1 MARFWGTV
9 AFRLALSYGLLAI
22 GSMSVISA
30 AFYFGTVGVLERGI
44 DAKLL
49 SLSKRLAAHYESRGD
64 EELRR
69 EIQRLLVDGIEQ
81 DTEVYLFVAP
91 DGRKLVGNIFGWTE
105 KSAPLDTLT
114 DLAVMR
120 NGRPSLSRLLPRL
133 LPDGSILVVGRDL
146 QDKREIERL
155 VWHALLAGG
164 AVALLLTIGG
174 ALLFRRQIED
184 RVGAIRRTAQE
195 IEAGDLSR
203 RIPISDAEDEFARLN
218 RDINRMLDRIEHL
231 MDGVRHVSNAI
242 AHDLRTPLARIR
254 SRLEEALSSGDS
266 VAQLACTARFAIQQV
281 DELIQMLDRLLQIA
295 EAESGARRQS
305 FAPVPL
311 ASVLSDVVEL
321 YDASAEAEGI
331 TLVSKVEGRPIALG
345 DKNLLTSAL
354 ANLID
359 NALKYAGIGS
369 TVQVRAIEDRDT
381 VSIVVQDDGPGIPP
395 AERVRVVDRFYRL
408 DHSRSL
414 PGNGL
419 GLSIVTAIASLHW
432 GKLELADAFPGLLAR
447 VVLPREAAAA
457 RPSINSPELQQAET
471 GA

>member
-146 QDKREIERL
+146 QDQREIERL

>member
-44 DAKLL
+44 EAKLL

-69 EIQRLLVDGIEQ
+69 EIQQLLVDGIEQ

-146 QDKREIERL
+146 QDQREIERL

-354 ANLID
+354 ANLIA

>member
-69 EIQRLLVDGIEQ
+69 EIQQLLVDGIEQ

-254 SRLEEALSSGDS
+254 SRLEEALSSGGS
-266 VAQLACTARFAIQQV
+266 VAQLVCTARFAIQQV

-447 VVLPREAAAA
+447 VVLPREAAAP

>member
-146 QDKREIERL
+146 QDQREIERL

-354 ANLID
+354 ANLIA

>member
-44 DAKLL
+44 EAKLL

-69 EIQRLLVDGIEQ
+69 EIQQLLVDGIEQ

-146 QDKREIERL
+146 QDQREIERL